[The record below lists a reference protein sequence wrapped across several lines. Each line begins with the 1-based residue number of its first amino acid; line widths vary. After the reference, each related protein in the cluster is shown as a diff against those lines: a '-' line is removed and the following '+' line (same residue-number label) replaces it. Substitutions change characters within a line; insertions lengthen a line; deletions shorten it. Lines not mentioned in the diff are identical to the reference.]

1 MATQPR
7 ITVATSTTPTAT
19 PGATIATVSN
29 ATVSNA
35 VISVA
40 DSIGWSTSAVY
51 EPKRTLDDICQ
62 LNLGDKDFV
71 LSRDKMKTNAK
82 PLKDDESTQYVAYR
96 VYNLLSKIPGDRVL
110 RFMGEIFQ
118 IDVEDDATLRMLYDE
133 LMKIEVMR

>member
-7 ITVATSTTPTAT
+7 ITVATSTTP
-19 PGATIATVSN
+19 IATDIPIVTN

-71 LSRDKMKTNAK
+71 LSRDKMKNNTK